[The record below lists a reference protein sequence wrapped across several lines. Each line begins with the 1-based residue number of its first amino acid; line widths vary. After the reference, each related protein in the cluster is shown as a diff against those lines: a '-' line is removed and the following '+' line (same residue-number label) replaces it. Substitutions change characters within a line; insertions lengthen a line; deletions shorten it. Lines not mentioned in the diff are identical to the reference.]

1 MSKEEEEERRDTKRF
16 AQRRVKKKKK
26 EKKKSALR
34 PLPNRS
40 LVSHDLSSLGSTK
53 PESREVPRGSQ
64 GVGYVRV
71 N

>member
-1 MSKEEEEERRDTKRF
+1 MALSKLAAFRTRYKTVRTEESQEN
-16 AQRRVKKKKK
+16 
-26 EKKKSALR
+26 KKSALR

-53 PESREVPRGSQ
+53 PECREVPRGSSQ